1 VDNLK
6 ATLLNLNL
14 LAERSI
20 LGIRTLAANGGG
32 VHL

>member
-1 VDNLK
+1 MK
-6 ATLLNLNL
+6 ATLLNLVFL
-14 LAERSI
+14 TERGI